1 LFSKTYDDEFNPQ
14 AEFAAILTCSSA
26 DGACPFIAGAEK
38 ELPSPLKTLRLLTIL
53 STSGKISRTQ
63 HADRY

>member
-38 ELPSPLKTLRLLTIL
+38 RIAITFETK
-53 STSGKISRTQ
+53 GF
-63 HADRY
+63 

>member
-38 ELPSPLKTLRLLTIL
+38 ELPSPLRPKAFDNTQQAE
-53 STSGKISRTQ
+53 KYHEQ

>member
-1 LFSKTYDDEFNPQ
+1 MNIQLFVSKTYDDEFNPQ

-38 ELPSPLKTLRLLTIL
+38 ELPSPLKILRL
-53 STSGKISRTQ
+53 
-63 HADRY
+63 

>member
-38 ELPSPLKTLRLLTIL
+38 ELPSPLKILRLYNPQQAE
-53 STSGKISRTQ
+53 KYHEE